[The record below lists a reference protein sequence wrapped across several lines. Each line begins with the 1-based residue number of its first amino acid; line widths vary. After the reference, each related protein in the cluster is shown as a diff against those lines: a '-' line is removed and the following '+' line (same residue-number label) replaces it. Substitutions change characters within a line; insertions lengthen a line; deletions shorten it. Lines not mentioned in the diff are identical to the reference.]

1 MQSLK
6 KAELSIN
13 YMAKNMKLAHV
24 QRRYWSQ
31 SMNIKNVV
39 KLELNKIYRSLIQI
53 DSSVYSII
61 IRRKNMQ
68 KRFPIQNILM
78 NTNN

>member
-6 KAELSIN
+6 NAELSIN
-13 YMAKNMKLAHV
+13 I
-24 QRRYWSQ
+24 Q

-39 KLELNKIYRSLIQI
+39 KLELNKMYRSLIKL
-53 DSSVYSII
+53 DSSVYSLL
-61 IRRKNMQ
+61 IRQNNMQ
-68 KRFPIQNILM
+68 KSFPIQNILM

>member
-13 YMAKNMKLAHV
+13 YMAKNMKLTHV
-24 QRRYWSQ
+24 QRRYWLQ

-53 DSSVYSII
+53 DSSFY
-61 IRRKNMQ
+61 
-68 KRFPIQNILM
+68 
-78 NTNN
+78 